1 MQKLGVESPRVA
13 VAGLNPHA
21 GENGLFG
28 TEDAEQI
35 APAVAAAVE
44 EGIDATGPHPPDTVM
59 MRARTGAFDI
69 VVVQYHDQGHIPIK
83 LMGFDTGVNVT
94 VGLPFFRTSVD
105 HGTAFDIAGTG
116 EADPASLRAALDLAR
131 SLAEERGREE
141 LEVEFPKVVKV
152 RQKFP
157 RPRVESVEAALREQ
171 LGREEIASAIRPGM
185 SVALTAGSRGIAE
198 IDGILR
204 SLVAILKE
212 MGAEPFIVPSM
223 GSHGGA
229 TAEGQVEIL
238 ESLGVTEEFCG
249 APIRSS
255 MEVVELGETE
265 RGVPVYMDRIASEAD
280 GVVLVNRIKA
290 HTDFRSNIESGLMKM
305 ASIGL
310 GKHEQALALHGYGVE
325 GIRDFMVEVGDEVL
339 ESGHILFGVATVENA
354 YDEPAIIEAI
364 PAAEIHE
371 REAELLAEYMR
382 MMPGLPVSD
391 IDVLYVDS
399 LGKNYSGTG
408 MDTNVI
414 GRFRI
419 LGVEEPETPAVKY
432 VIVGDISEESHGN
445 ALGVGLADLTT
456 RRLADQIEHKAMNA
470 NVVTSTFIERAKVPM
485 VLASD
490 EEALQTAVRC
500 NWGVPPE
507 ETRFVRIPN
516 TLHLEYLYVSENLV
530 DEVLGTPKPRWSA
543 TLKICASTPKDFEG
557 FRQTRLT

>member
-1 MQKLGVESPRVA
+1 
-13 VAGLNPHA
+13 
-21 GENGLFG
+21 
-28 TEDAEQI
+28 
-35 APAVAAAVE
+35 
-44 EGIDATGPHPPDTVM
+44 
-59 MRARTGAFDI
+59 
-69 VVVQYHDQGHIPIK
+69 
-83 LMGFDTGVNVT
+83 
-94 VGLPFFRTSVD
+94 
-105 HGTAFDIAGTG
+105 
-116 EADPASLRAALDLAR
+116 
-131 SLAEERGREE
+131 
-141 LEVEFPKVVKV
+141 VEFPKVVKI

-157 RPRVESVEAALREQ
+157 RPRVESVQEALREQ
-171 LGREEIASAIRPGM
+171 LEREEISSTIKPGM

-198 IDGILR
+198 IDEILR
-204 SLVAILKE
+204 CLVEILKQ
-212 MGAEPFIVPSM
+212 MKAEPFIVPAM

-325 GIRDFMVEVGDEVL
+325 GIRDFMVEVGDEVI
-339 ESGHILFGVATVENA
+339 ESGRVLFGVATVENA
-354 YDEPAIIEAI
+354 YDEPAIVEAI
-364 PAAEIHE
+364 PTEEIHE
-371 REAELLAEYMR
+371 REAELLAEYMD
-382 MMPGLPVSD
+382 MMPALPVSD

-432 VIVGDISEESHGN
+432 IVVGDVSDESHGN
-445 ALGVGLADLTT
+445 AIGVGLADLTT
-456 RRLADQIEHKAMNA
+456 QRLADRIERKAINA
-470 NVVTSTFIERAKVPM
+470 NVITSTFVERAKVPM

-490 EEALQTAVRC
+490 EEALRTAIRC

-507 ETRFVRIPN
+507 QTRFVRIPN
-516 TLHLEYLYVSENLV
+516 TLHLEYLYVSENML
-530 DEVLGTPKPRWSA
+530 DEALADGEVEVVGDPENLRFDAEGY
-543 TLKICASTPKDFEG
+543 FEG
-557 FRQTRLT
+557 F

>member
-1 MQKLGVESPRVA
+1 
-13 VAGLNPHA
+13 
-21 GENGLFG
+21 
-28 TEDAEQI
+28 
-35 APAVAAAVE
+35 
-44 EGIDATGPHPPDTVM
+44 
-59 MRARTGAFDI
+59 
-69 VVVQYHDQGHIPIK
+69 
-83 LMGFDTGVNVT
+83 
-94 VGLPFFRTSVD
+94 
-105 HGTAFDIAGTG
+105 
-116 EADPASLRAALDLAR
+116 
-131 SLAEERGREE
+131 
-141 LEVEFPKVVKV
+141 
-152 RQKFP
+152 
-157 RPRVESVEAALREQ
+157 
-171 LGREEIASAIRPGM
+171 
-185 SVALTAGSRGIAE
+185 
-198 IDGILR
+198 
-204 SLVAILKE
+204 
-212 MGAEPFIVPSM
+212 M

-238 ESLGVTEEFCG
+238 ESLGITEELCG

-255 MEVVELGETE
+255 MEVVEVGETE
-265 RGVPVYMDRIASEAD
+265 RGVPVYMDKIASEAD
-280 GVVLVNRIKA
+280 GVVLVNRVKA
-290 HTDFRSNIESGLMKM
+290 HTDFRSTIESGLMKM

-325 GIRDFMVEVGDEVL
+325 GIRDFMVEVGDKVL

-354 YDEPAIIEAI
+354 YDEPATIEAI

-371 REAELLAEYMR
+371 REAELLAWYME
-382 MMPGLPVSD
+382 MMPALPVSD

-419 LGVEEPETPAVKY
+419 LGVDEPEVPDVKY

-456 RRLADQIEHKAMNA
+456 RRLADRIEHKAMNA

-485 VLASD
+485 ILASD

-516 TLHLEYLYVSENLV
+516 TLHLEHLYVSENLL
-530 DEVLGTPKPRWSA
+530 DEVLRNAEAEVVGDPEDVRFDA
-543 TLKICASTPKDFEG
+543 EGYLEG
-557 FRQTRLT
+557 F